1 VSVSE
6 SGRPG
11 LTGWVLG
18 QVLVSAWRVHCG
30 GRDEVLG
37 RCVVIVELGTRNWG
51 GLLLFSRH
59 LRCSDARPSRLISS
73 NR

>member
-1 VSVSE
+1 MSVSE

-51 GLLLFSRH
+51 GAAS
-59 LRCSDARPSRLISS
+59 I
-73 NR
+73 